1 MEISKQELWESRL
14 SDWENSGMD
23 IRSWCRQ
30 NSLDE
35 KQFHYWK
42 RQIRMSTAVQE
53 TVFAEYTGGITMQGT
68 GNIRNQPVL
77 YIQGIKL
84 YVPDNFNPDTLLS
97 LVRILKQV

>member
-1 MEISKQELWESRL
+1 MTVSLKTDLRFPISGQQGHR
-14 SDWENSGMD
+14 
-23 IRSWCRQ
+23 RQ
-30 NSLDE
+30 NIHE

-42 RQIRMSTAVQE
+42 RQIRMNTAVQE
-53 TVFAEYTGGITMQGT
+53 TVFAEYTGGTNMQGT